1 MNCRDFQDEL
11 ILWFG
16 GDLPEDRQAHVETCP
31 ECRDFWN
38 QLVELQAAIPGDQE
52 FYPSSAEA
60 ERLSSRVMQ
69 SLPPRSRPG
78 VSTSWRHWL
87 SGAMGRLLRPRPL
100 GAAAVSVFLLA
111 FGLWWVSST
120 PGDPIVDSS
129 TLMSELSPGFI
140 SDTTLYEPE
149 SETVDLL
156 VDGLAVLE
164 PTTAARSILDDLS
177 DEEYQYLAKNLTVED
192 IL

>member
-16 GDLPEDRQAHVETCP
+16 GDLPEDRRAHVEACP

-38 QLVELQAAIPGDQE
+38 RLVELQAAIPGDQE
-52 FYPSSAEA
+52 FFPSSAEA

-69 SLPPRSRPG
+69 NLPPQSQSG
-78 VSTSWRHWL
+78 ISTSWRCWL
-87 SGAMGRLLRPRPL
+87 SGAMSGLLRPRPL
-100 GAAAVSVFLLA
+100 GAAAVSAFLLA

-120 PGDPIVDSS
+120 PHAPIVDSS
-129 TLMSELSPGFI
+129 ALMSELSPGFI

-156 VDGLAVLE
+156 VDGLAALE

-177 DEEYQYLAKNLTVED
+177 DEEYRYLAKNLTVED